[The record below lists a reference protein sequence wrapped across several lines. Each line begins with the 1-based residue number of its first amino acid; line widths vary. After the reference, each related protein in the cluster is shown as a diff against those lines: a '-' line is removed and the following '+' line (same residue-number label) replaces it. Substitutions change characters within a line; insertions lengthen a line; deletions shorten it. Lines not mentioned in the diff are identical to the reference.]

1 MTMSADLSRREEFRA
16 TLNDNTLRVSSP
28 SANFPFTKT
37 SLRNQKTFLEGTTF
51 FIFDQKTDRQ
61 QLLLTLSYTLL
72 IWVARGGGRERPMRE
87 AVHRTH
93 SHSAERPPQH
103 KHSPP
108 EAQEL
113 GQGGGAPSQA
123 AATFP
128 PFVIPSKHCSPSH
141 PTHVA
146 LDIKLSTAGRVET
159 TKQL

>member
-1 MTMSADLSRREEFRA
+1 M
-16 TLNDNTLRVSSP
+16 
-28 SANFPFTKT
+28 
-37 SLRNQKTFLEGTTF
+37 
-51 FIFDQKTDRQ
+51 
-61 QLLLTLSYTLL
+61 SYTLL

-103 KHSPP
+103 KHSSP

-128 PFVIPSKHCSPSH
+128 PFVMPSKHCSISH

-146 LDIKLSTAGRVET
+146 LDTKSLFHPTHVALLDIKLSRVGRWERRSSYGCDGRVCYPWYPWYTSVLET
-159 TKQL
+159 VNHAVTHERAQPAQRTKRCGRITPGLTPFCS

>member
-1 MTMSADLSRREEFRA
+1 
-16 TLNDNTLRVSSP
+16 
-28 SANFPFTKT
+28 
-37 SLRNQKTFLEGTTF
+37 
-51 FIFDQKTDRQ
+51 
-61 QLLLTLSYTLL
+61 
-72 IWVARGGGRERPMRE
+72 MRE

-128 PFVIPSKHCSPSH
+128 PFSKSPE
-141 PTHVA
+141 VNY
-146 LDIKLSTAGRVET
+146 LDIQMTRVRAGGIGTEMIFLEHDV
-159 TKQL
+159 LP